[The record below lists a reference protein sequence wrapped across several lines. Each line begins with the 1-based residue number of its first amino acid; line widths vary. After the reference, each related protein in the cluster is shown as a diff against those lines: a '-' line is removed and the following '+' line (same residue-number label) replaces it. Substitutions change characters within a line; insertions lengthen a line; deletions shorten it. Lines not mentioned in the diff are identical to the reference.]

1 MIVKNGNCHA
11 VTYWFKVVYRRIW

>member
-1 MIVKNGNCHA
+1 MIVKNGDYHA

>member
-1 MIVKNGNCHA
+1 MIVKNGNCHI